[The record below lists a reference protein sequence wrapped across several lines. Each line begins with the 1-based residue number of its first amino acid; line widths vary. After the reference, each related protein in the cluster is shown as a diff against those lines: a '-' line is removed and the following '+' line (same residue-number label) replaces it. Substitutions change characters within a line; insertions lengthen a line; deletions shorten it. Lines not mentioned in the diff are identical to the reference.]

1 MNVVEMLNA
10 SRLRVGKP
18 QVGYLLQTV
27 RPAEGRAT
35 DSVHF
40 TMKAALARGA
50 ALVRD
55 GCGIEIWSPAFLEKR
70 SRRKSLPR
78 HRGTQQVRP

>member
-10 SRLRVGKP
+10 SRLRASGP
-18 QVGYLLQTV
+18 QFGYLLQTV
-27 RPAEGRAT
+27 HPAKGKVT
-35 DSVHF
+35 DSVHS

-55 GCGIEIWSPAFLEKR
+55 GYGAAKR
-70 SRRKSLPR
+70 WPPNGCRRKVISFCSIGR
-78 HRGTQQVRP
+78 